1 MIARYQ
7 NKEINPID
15 SKNNGFRRSSVVITG
30 LYPCDSLICKQMSY
44 ILDVR
49 NILTISEV
57 VMARTMTVDLG
68 NELRNYVESLVT
80 AGDYR
85 SNSEVLRESLRL
97 LREKQAESKLD
108 QLRHLI
114 DEGEA
119 SGDPLAWDVQ
129 DFLEHMKK
137 KIHAK

>member
-1 MIARYQ
+1 
-7 NKEINPID
+7 
-15 SKNNGFRRSSVVITG
+15 
-30 LYPCDSLICKQMSY
+30 
-44 ILDVR
+44 
-49 NILTISEV
+49 
-57 VMARTMTVDLG
+57 MARTMTVDLG

-97 LREKQAESKLD
+97 LREKQAESKLN

-129 DFLEHMKK
+129 VFLAHMKK
-137 KIHAK
+137 NIHDK

>member
-1 MIARYQ
+1 
-7 NKEINPID
+7 
-15 SKNNGFRRSSVVITG
+15 
-30 LYPCDSLICKQMSY
+30 
-44 ILDVR
+44 
-49 NILTISEV
+49 
-57 VMARTMTVDLG
+57 MARTMTVDLG

-97 LREKQAESKLD
+97 LREKQAESKLN

-119 SGDPLAWDVQ
+119 SGDPLTWDVQ
-129 DFLEHMKK
+129 VFLAHMKK
-137 KIHAK
+137 NIHDK

>member
-1 MIARYQ
+1 
-7 NKEINPID
+7 
-15 SKNNGFRRSSVVITG
+15 
-30 LYPCDSLICKQMSY
+30 
-44 ILDVR
+44 
-49 NILTISEV
+49 
-57 VMARTMTVDLG
+57 MARTMTVDLG

-97 LREKQAESKLD
+97 LREKQAESKLN

-119 SGDPLAWDVQ
+119 SGDPLTWDVHV
-129 DFLEHMKK
+129 FLAHMKK
-137 KIHAK
+137 NIHDK